1 MAASRVSKCTESDDP
16 RSGSSSSSSSEDEL
30 ERLREATWSFKTS
43 DSSAGKNSDDGASSA
58 GRSCGKRKEAEENT
72 VNELQT
78 TPEFRCHVAKKLGA
92 MLDSCIV
99 VTSNAVKQTPLQR
112 PASDEGF
119 RLFSTSVSE
128 DIKVA
133 SHPQEAR
140 RRPAVSS
147 SDSEGELE
155 SRLIEA
161 AVSGQDILKHSV
173 IERQRATT
181 NGGDAT
187 ASESKKKKK
196 KKKKKKQRQEEI
208 GAGIH
213 MCGKE
218 DEWATMENCYYSADT
233 FHQRDVTSDRQNPK
247 MKSKKK
253 KLKTVQQEHVDL

>member
-92 MLDSCIV
+92 MLD
-99 VTSNAVKQTPLQR
+99 
-112 PASDEGF
+112 
-119 RLFSTSVSE
+119 
-128 DIKVA
+128 
-133 SHPQEAR
+133 
-140 RRPAVSS
+140 